1 MLQNLSKWA
10 EKLHKSE
17 EGDGSA
23 SKSNTIP
30 RHVAMI
36 MDGNGRWAKQRG
48 LPRIAG
54 HKAGMKVIKEI
65 TTAADEIGIKILSLY
80 AFSTENWKRPKTE
93 VDYLMRLPQEYLAL
107 ELEELIENNVQVRIL
122 GSEQGLPQHTRSAVQ
137 DAVERTYNNTGL
149 ILNLAFNYGSRAEIV
164 QMVRD
169 IAAEAR
175 RGQLDPET
183 IDESLVQQYL
193 QTNGLEDPDLL
204 IRTKELRLSNF
215 MLWQLAYTELWFTD
229 VYWPDFS
236 RKHLEE
242 AVTEY
247 QRRVRRYGSV

>member
-137 DAVERTYNNTGL
+137 DAVERTRNNTGL

-175 RGQLDPET
+175 QGQLDPEA